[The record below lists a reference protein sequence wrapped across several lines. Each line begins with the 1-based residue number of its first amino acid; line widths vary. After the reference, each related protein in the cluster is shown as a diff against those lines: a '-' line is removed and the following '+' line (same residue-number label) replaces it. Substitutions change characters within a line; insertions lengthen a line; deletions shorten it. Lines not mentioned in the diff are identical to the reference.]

1 MSTRRIGNPW
11 WLALAGI
18 TLAGVVCV
26 AWGFAVYV
34 HLVQLQVRVA
44 DARSRV
50 EAAGRSR
57 VELAANLI
65 QGSVDFHC
73 LEADRLALLRVATDG
88 AGRALIAPRILDEVE
103 PYPEFLV
110 AQDRLS
116 SALKGTWPVVRR
128 SREAGAR
135 ILVEDLESR
144 LEQASL
150 LLADGLG
157 QLDRSLEAYRSET
170 SRFPGSLIA
179 GVAWR
184 GGRTVAVARGPADV
198 RRAGP

>member
-18 TLAGVVCV
+18 SLAGVVCV

-88 AGRALIAPRILDEVE
+88 AGRAFMAPRILDEVE
-103 PYPEFLV
+103 PYREFLV
-110 AQDRLS
+110 AQ
-116 SALKGTWPVVRR
+116 
-128 SREAGAR
+128 
-135 ILVEDLESR
+135 ESR